1 MKVALVNGLW
11 VKGGPISFSRCIYQT
26 LKESTVIDA
35 DLFYWKS
42 HTPGIEGGRSLSNLT
57 PERIAEYLN
66 QNYDMVWLLF
76 AGFRKKHLFKD
87 KTPTYRVLE
96 LLKIPFV
103 VTIHREDELETG
115 FYGWTEQE
123 RQQTQLPMF
132 HGFMTISKGITL
144 KAIETFGRVNV
155 YQFPLVY
162 PDAPSFNT
170 TRELSIV
177 STARVDTDKRQSV
190 LFHLS
195 WFLLHCKFDIY
206 GFVKPKN
213 WHGPYGIEN
222 LMLYGSDS
230 RLHPPFETGEV
241 WDKIKNAL
249 VGADFDTQTIGEK
262 LQGVTIEYMLAGV
275 VPLVIERE
283 DGSRWPTLVDNVN
296 CLKIYENELDKL
308 SIAARRVWQKM
319 MNPDLMDSIRE
330 NNYALVEKH
339 RPKAVIPILERH
351 LEKINGR

>member
-1 MKVALVNGLW
+1 MKVALMNGLW

-26 LKESTVIDA
+26 LKESTEIDA

-76 AGFRKKHLFKD
+76 AGFRKKHLFQG

-162 PDAPSFNT
+162 PDAPSFYT
-170 TRELSIV
+170 TRELRLV
-177 STARVDTDKRQSV
+177 STARVAKDKRQEIV
-190 LFHLS
+190 CKLS
-195 WFLLHCKFDIY
+195 SFLLHVQFDIY
-206 GFVKPKN
+206 GWIEPKN
-213 WHGPYGIEN
+213 WRWWDGIEGQAIYGN
-222 LMLYGSDS
+222 NSHLY
-230 RLHPPFETGEV
+230 PPFETGEV
-241 WDKIKNAL
+241 W
-249 VGADFDTQTIGEK
+249 EK
-262 LQGVTIEYMLAGV
+262 LKGAT
-275 VPLVIERE
+275 
-283 DGSRWPTLVDNVN
+283 
-296 CLKIYENELDKL
+296 
-308 SIAARRVWQKM
+308 
-319 MNPDLMDSIRE
+319 
-330 NNYALVEKH
+330 
-339 RPKAVIPILERH
+339 
-351 LEKINGR
+351 